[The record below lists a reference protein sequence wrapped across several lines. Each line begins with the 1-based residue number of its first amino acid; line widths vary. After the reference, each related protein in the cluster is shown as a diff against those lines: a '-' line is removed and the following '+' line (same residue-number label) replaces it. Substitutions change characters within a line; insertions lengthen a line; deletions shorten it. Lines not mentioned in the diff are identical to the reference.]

1 MSTCIILHYN
11 NDLQQLHSTIER
23 VCNLIS
29 SYLFTA
35 SGSMNKRTGFPDY
48 FGDTLKG
55 KKRLEDNILLSP
67 KKIQMDGKSFL
78 KVDTLSNG
86 IFLRIS
92 TNTEQQFREEHVE
105 FGHRQYTS
113 ELTRTQLKTEIQML
127 P

>member
-35 SGSMNKRTGFPDY
+35 SGSMDKRTGFPDY

-55 KKRLEDNILLSP
+55 KK
-67 KKIQMDGKSFL
+67 KA
-78 KVDTLSNG
+78 
-86 IFLRIS
+86 
-92 TNTEQQFREEHVE
+92 
-105 FGHRQYTS
+105 
-113 ELTRTQLKTEIQML
+113 
-127 P
+127 